1 LNKKYGLGKGLGAL
15 IPEEEIDTEK
25 NSSITKISINLI
37 KANEQQPRKYF
48 DQQKISELSQS
59 IKDHGIIQ
67 PLVLKQ
73 EGNKYIIIAGE
84 RRWRAAKLAG
94 IQEIPAIIMDVSN
107 REVMEISLI
116 ENIQRQDLNPIEEAK
131 AFNRLIKEFNLTHEE
146 LSLKIG
152 KSRTAITNTM
162 RLLNL
167 DERVQQ
173 YLMESV
179 ISEGH
184 GRALL
189 AILDKEL
196 QYKIAQKVIDEDL
209 SVRVL
214 EKYIKDILENK
225 KEVAHRL
232 KKLILQPMQ
241 AQNKLRMYLLE
252 NGYEI
257 IDEVLVRED
266 FRIYEIIVAEY
277 TGKYSE
283 VENEIYFEVGEKL
296 VQKRDPLLKD
306 FVDKKLKS
314 YKDVLDHLE
323 NIDSESIEQK
333 KNETRAKIA
342 KLVEIRKTIEE

>member
-1 LNKKYGLGKGLGAL
+1 MNIKLTSRLETIASLVTKGSKVADIG
-15 IPEEEIDTEK
+15 T
-25 NSSITKISINLI
+25 
-37 KANEQQPRKYF
+37 
-48 DQQKISELSQS
+48 
-59 IKDHGIIQ
+59 DHGYIPVHLLKNNIVPFAILADINKG
-67 PLVLKQ
+67 PLDNGKRFVKWNNLLDKVDFRLGSGIDVLHQ
-73 EGNKYIIIAGE
+73 GEVDEVIIAGMG
-84 RRWRAAKLAG
+84 G
-94 IQEIPAIIMDVSN
+94 IL
-107 REVMEISLI
+107 IS
-116 ENIQRQDLNPIEEAK
+116 
-131 AFNRLIKEFNLTHEE
+131 
-146 LSLKIG
+146 
-152 KSRTAITNTM
+152 
-162 RLLNL
+162 
-167 DERVQQ
+167 
-173 YLMESV
+173 
-179 ISEGH
+179 
-184 GRALL
+184 
-189 AILDKEL
+189 
-196 QYKIAQKVIDEDL
+196 
-209 SVRVL
+209 
-214 EKYIKDILENK
+214 DILENK